1 MGKKPNFISVAYK
14 YKVHHVL
21 LWVMLLGYWMQRYRD
36 FYPSLF
42 ETFLAALI
50 FLVFISTA
58 VYITVYRLI
67 PRYFNKKK
75 IILFV
80 FYTIGIIILC
90 TALLVLSIQKFD
102 IVCANE
108 NAPPF
113 TFSNTFLPLLVSVIL
128 YVFFVVA
135 IKLLLTRFHEQNY
148 LELLEK
154 DRMEMEI
161 KYLKA
166 QMDPHF
172 LLNSLN
178 TIYYK
183 IERQN
188 TEARDILIKFAD
200 MLKYQLYN
208 SNTEKVSIET
218 ELEYLKNYV
227 DMQQVRLNKN
237 YRVDFSCDE
246 NLKGF
251 EIVPHLML
259 AFVENAFKHVS
270 HFEDK
275 QNEIKISVTK
285 ENDSLQLITMNTKEL
300 NENEVKQNGIGLTN
314 VKRRLDLL
322 YPESHE
328 LVINETEN
336 KYEVKLKIQ
345 VS

>member
-1 MGKKPNFISVAYK
+1 MKPYFISVAYK
-14 YKVHHVL
+14 YKLHHLL
-21 LWVMLLGYWMQRYRD
+21 LWTMLLGYWMQRIRE

-50 FLVFISTA
+50 FLVFISTS
-58 VYITVYRLI
+58 VYITVYLLI
-67 PRYFNKKK
+67 PCFFNKKK
-75 IILFV
+75 IIRFV
-80 FYTIGIIILC
+80 FYTVGIIILS
-90 TALLVLSIQKFD
+90 TALLVSAVEKFD
-102 IVCANE
+102 AIFANKD
-108 NAPPF
+108 APPF
-113 TFSNTFLPLLVSVIL
+113 TFSNSFFPLLITVIL
-128 YVFFVVA
+128 EVFFVVA
-135 IKLLLTRFHEQNY
+135 IKLLLTRYHEQNY

-183 IERQN
+183 IDKQN
-188 TEARDILIKFAD
+188 TEARDILMNFAD

-208 SNTEKVSIET
+208 SNMDKVSIET

-237 YRVDFSCDE
+237 YKVYFSCDE

-251 EIVPHLML
+251 DVVPHLML

-275 QNEIKISVTK
+275 QNEIKIDVK
-285 ENDSLQLITMNTKEL
+285 KINDELFLHVMNTKEESQL
-300 NENEVKQNGIGLTN
+300 NEEQSGIGLAN
-314 VKRRLDLL
+314 VQRRLKLL
-322 YPESHE
+322 YPDEHE
-328 LVINETEN
+328 LVINETSTL
-336 KYEVKLKIQ
+336 YEVNLKIQ